1 MLQSDQKIIRHKVG
15 LLKLAEEL
23 GAVSKACQAR

>member
-23 GAVSKACQAR
+23 GAVSNTNGH